1 MLLLLGA
8 YLVLAELVKNWFY
21 KRHAYRLEQTLV
33 PKRTLYFTR
42 SAKLMQ
48 DMIATISLRVED
60 EFTIE
65 SLTDDLNS
73 AITYPINSNQMAK
86 NLQHLRRSGLI
97 TVDWNKGSIKR
108 EKSLGEYVK
117 KSVIGGP
124 IWSSISEDWSKINYI
139 LLNKH
144 GAVNAEYQQ
153 ILPKQ

>member
-1 MLLLLGA
+1 
-8 YLVLAELVKNWFY
+8 
-21 KRHAYRLEQTLV
+21 
-33 PKRTLYFTR
+33 
-42 SAKLMQ
+42 MQ